1 MLFQELTVPTSGTQ
15 GDLGQQSI
23 LAADSLDNFQQALNQ
38 QVSSSLT
45 SFIICGS
52 LHLDRDYQ
60 ISMKWFNHER
70 YNDMY

>member
-38 QVSSSLT
+38 QVSSSQVLLYVAHYTLT
-45 SFIICGS
+45 EIIKS
-52 LHLDRDYQ
+52 V
-60 ISMKWFNHER
+60 
-70 YNDMY
+70 